1 MQISRR
7 AVLVRGATMLTGLY
21 FVGSADA
28 ATAGVS
34 YRLKTGPQC
43 SCKACHH
50 HAANRLFATRAAAD
64 HGRAHPGCRCTIVR
78 SRTVSP
84 AQWQAVFGHQRKPP
98 HLTVDRRWASTKRA
112 LRHAAH
118 AKKTVKLRT
127 HG

>member
-64 HGRAHPGCRCTIVR
+64 HGRAHAGCRCTIVR
-78 SRTVSP
+78 SRSVSP
-84 AQWQAVFGHQRKPP
+84 AQWQAVFGHQRKPH
-98 HLTVDRRWASTKRA
+98 HLTVDRRWTSTKRA
-112 LRHAAH
+112 LKHAAH
-118 AKKTVKLRT
+118 PKKPVKLRT
-127 HG
+127 HH